1 MDYVIVHNDIDKYYI
16 DLLVR
21 WENIQNKISEYGAF
35 DFSAK
40 KNDRYVLAGEKLS
53 VKEVKELKVI
63 DTGCYPELYLKYP
76 DVVINNSDIAVLT
89 EEILEY
95 IEDKTSVKW
104 DFLSYFDKI
113 SYLDKK
119 DELSAVNEAEAKLRY
134 LKMFGERD
142 LAKVPNDIYEK
153 LLGIALYSKYEE
165 NDIFEKVFSD
175 DRFAIPE
182 KFKESY
188 MPETDLVDKLQLIR
202 DMEFIKY
209 AFTEYTGILDEF
221 TSVKRYYTDEIMEVL
236 TEINPV
242 LYTIDP
248 EISMKEFKDIVEG
261 WKSKGY
267 PIDYMLIGYDNRERA
282 GDALQLEMNK
292 LADKLIKADFV
303 ATIPDENV
311 ISELSNS
318 LAFLCEKI
326 VAGIGNVP
334 DVFAT
339 GESKKILEALQM
351 VTKCEKSKNIAIDY
365 LNKIIK
371 AFDNGLYNKNVL
383 KDIFSQW
390 VETYSIEFKKC
401 IKYLSMENI
410 EFMSKYLSEK
420 ETEFLR
426 NNN

>member
-63 DTGCYPELYLKYP
+63 DMGCYPELYLKYP
-76 DVVINNSDIAVLT
+76 DVVISNSDITVLT

-165 NDIFEKVFSD
+165 NDIFDKVFSD

-188 MPETDLVDKLQLIR
+188 MPETDLVDKMRLIR
-202 DMEFIKY
+202 DKEFIKH

-221 TSVKRYYTDEIMEVL
+221 ISVKRCYTDEIMEVL

-248 EISMKEFKDIVEG
+248 EISMKEFKDIVVE

-267 PIDYMLIGYDNRERA
+267 PVDYMLIGYDNRERA
-282 GDALQLEMNK
+282 GDALQLEVIK
-292 LADKLIKADFV
+292 LAEKLVKADFV
-303 ATIPDENV
+303 ATIPDEKA

-318 LAFLCEKI
+318 LAVLCEKI
-326 VAGIGNVP
+326 VVGIGNVP

-339 GESKKILEALQM
+339 GESKKILEAIQM

-371 AFDNGLYNKNVL
+371 AFDNGLYNKNIL
-383 KDIFSQW
+383 NDIFSQW

-401 IKYLSMENI
+401 VKYLTKENI

-420 ETEFLR
+420 EAEFLR

>member
-1 MDYVIVHNDIDKYYI
+1 MDYVILHNDIDKYYI

-53 VKEVKELKVI
+53 VKEIKELKVI
-63 DTGCYPELYLKYP
+63 DMGCYPELYMKYP
-76 DVVINNSDIAVLT
+76 DVVINNSDITVLT

-153 LLGIALYSKYEE
+153 LLGIALYSKYDE

-182 KFKESY
+182 KFKDTY
-188 MPETDLVDKLQLIR
+188 MHETDLVDKMRLIR
-202 DMEFIKY
+202 DKEFIKY
-209 AFTEYTGILDEF
+209 AFTEFTGILDEF
-221 TSVKRYYTDEIMEVL
+221 ISVKRYYTDEIMEVL

-242 LYTIDP
+242 LYTVEP
-248 EISMKEFKDIVEG
+248 EISIKDFQHIVEERTNMG
-261 WKSKGY
+261 FST
-267 PIDYMLIGYDNRERA
+267 DCMLIGYDNRERA
-282 GDALQLEMNK
+282 GDALQLEIIK
-292 LADKLIKADFV
+292 LADKLVKADFM
-303 ATIPDENV
+303 AAIPDEEV
-311 ISELSNS
+311 ISELSDS
-318 LAFLCEKI
+318 LASLCEKI
-326 VAGIGNVP
+326 VAGISNVP
-334 DVFAT
+334 DVFST

-351 VTKCEKSKNIAIDY
+351 VTKCEKTKSIAIDY
-365 LNKIIK
+365 LNKIIG

-401 IKYLSMENI
+401 VKYLSKENI

-420 ETEFLR
+420 EAEFLKD
-426 NNN
+426 NN

>member
-53 VKEVKELKVI
+53 VKEIKELKVI
-63 DTGCYPELYLKYP
+63 DMGCYPELYMKYP
-76 DVVINNSDIAVLT
+76 DVVINNSDITVLT

-142 LAKVPNDIYEK
+142 LATVPNDIYEK

-165 NDIFEKVFSD
+165 NDIFDKVFSD
-175 DRFAIPE
+175 DRFVIPE

-188 MPETDLVDKLQLIR
+188 MSETDLVDKLQLIR
-202 DMEFIKY
+202 DIEFIKY

-221 TSVKRYYTDEIMEVL
+221 TSVKRCYTDEIMEVL

-242 LYTIDP
+242 LYTVEP
-248 EISMKEFKDIVEG
+248 EISIKDFQHIVEERTNMG
-261 WKSKGY
+261 FSA
-267 PIDYMLIGYDNRERA
+267 DCMLIGYDNRERA
-282 GDALQLEMNK
+282 GDALQFEMNK

-318 LAFLCEKI
+318 LAVLCEKI

-401 IKYLSMENI
+401 IKYLSEENI

-420 ETEFLR
+420 EVEFLR